1 MEAHIQQLQDIVEH
15 NRAEKSKMMNEKDQ
29 QNIIIDRLI
38 NTVDDLHKEM
48 TEVAD
53 NRDALDSQV
62 RNSLMKREDEADADK
77 KKLQNRCQKLEAK
90 SDLLLSVQGKLEEE
104 LSHAKTELEE
114 MKQVN
119 RSSKS
124 RAKRSD
130 SERQRLMTRCQTLKE
145 SGAQAIAEKG
155 KLEVELL
162 AARDEIAHMR
172 QVESVLGNDKTTKEQ
187 LGDEERKKFKWLY
200 SQAWMQ

>member
-1 MEAHIQQLQDIVEH
+1 
-15 NRAEKSKMMNEKDQ
+15 
-29 QNIIIDRLI
+29 
-38 NTVDDLHKEM
+38 M

-53 NRDALDSQV
+53 NRDALDT
-62 RNSLMKREDEADADK
+62 
-77 KKLQNRCQKLEAK
+77 
-90 SDLLLSVQGKLEEE
+90 QGKLEEE
-104 LSHAKTELEE
+104 LSPARIELEE

-130 SERQRLMTRCQTLKE
+130 RERQRLMTRCQMLKE
-145 SGAQAIAEKG
+145 AGAQAIAEKG

-172 QVESVLGNDKTTKEQ
+172 QVESVFGNDKTTKEQ
-187 LGDEERKKFKWLY
+187 MGDDERKKFKWLY
-200 SQAWMQ
+200 SEAWMQ